1 MATLYIIGAGCSN
14 NYDECVSPV
23 RGLKPPL
30 NKDFFKMAR
39 KVIDHY
45 GLCNMYSPI
54 MGLDHLLRDINE
66 LYGYERGESTE
77 VLEDDRLSLEG
88 VMNFYHLQQEI
99 LEQDVF
105 PFRFPHA
112 RIEALDDLLAYT
124 IAESLGGPVCS
135 KHTFLANR
143 MQKGDVVWNFNYD
156 LLMDNALF
164 AQEKLTDGGYVTRF
178 DYTLVGNRWIRPDDT
193 PSGVTM
199 LKLHGSLN
207 WLRCTSCGRFLLVRY
222 VKGVPDLWK
231 RIRDLRVFGKNPSIV
246 CPKGC
251 VSARDSALERVI
263 VPPSMSKSYG
273 DVEMRYIWRYA
284 DRVSDISNLVVI
296 GFRFAEQ
303 DSAVD
308 MLIRNIVQHG
318 GIGKDVPIHV
328 VNTHPDEVKLRFK
341 SVFPKSDITCES
353 PESFFCP

>member
-1 MATLYIIGAGCSN
+1 MATLYIIGAGCSR
-14 NYDECVSPV
+14 NYDQCVSPV

-30 NKDFFKMAR
+30 NRDFFKMAK

-45 GLCNMYSPI
+45 GLSTMYSPI
-54 MGLDHLLRDINE
+54 MGLDHLLRDISE
-66 LYGYERGESTE
+66 LYGYKRGESTE
-77 VLEDDRLSLEG
+77 VLEDNRLSLEG
-88 VMNFYHLQQEI
+88 VMNFFYLQQQI

-105 PFRFPHA
+105 PSRFPGN

-135 KHTFLANR
+135 KHTFLASR

-164 AQEKLTDGGYVTRF
+164 AQKKLTDGGYVIRF
-178 DYTLVGNRWIRPDDT
+178 DYTLVGNRWRRSEDT
-193 PSGVTM
+193 PSDVTM

-222 VKGVPDLWK
+222 AKSVPELWK
-231 RIRDLRVFGKNPSIV
+231 RIRDLRAFGKDPRIM

-251 VSARDSALERVI
+251 KSAQVSPLERVI
-263 VPPSMSKSYG
+263 VPPSLSKSYG

-284 DRVSDISNLVVI
+284 DLVSDISNLMVI

-303 DSAVD
+303 DAAVD

-318 GIGKDVPIHV
+318 GIEKDVPIHI

-341 SVFPKSDITCES
+341 SVFPKSKITCEP
-353 PESFFCP
+353 PESFFSQ